1 MVVFIRECSLIVML
15 SILCAGSESTI
26 IVERDCAPFS
36 SSLQSTKTYLSSHG
50 DLVEDIKWVTIA
62 LRDVYLS
69 FVNPLCN
76 HVVHVLEKKAL
87 IKCISHIWVE
97 NCPS

>member
-1 MVVFIRECSLIVML
+1 MKSYTMVVFMRECSFMVML
-15 SILCAGSESTI
+15 SILCAGSASTI

-36 SSLQSTKTYLSSHG
+36 SSLQSAKTYLSPHG

-62 LRDVYLS
+62 LRDVYFS

-76 HVVHVLEKKAL
+76 HVVHVLEKKKL
-87 IKCISHIWVE
+87 
-97 NCPS
+97 

>member
-26 IVERDCAPFS
+26 IVERGCAPFS
-36 SSLQSTKTYLSSHG
+36 SSLQSTKTYLSPYG